1 MQTRILAALLL
12 GCALAGTAAAET
24 VIVDGHGRGRTLAD
38 ADAQARH
45 HHG

>member
-24 VIVDGHGRGRTLAD
+24 VIVDGHGRSRPFAD
-38 ADAQARH
+38 ANAQARH
-45 HHG
+45 HDG